1 MLGRIATGLW
11 GSFETADE
19 FKKFIKLA
27 IIFFFIVGV
36 YWTLRPIKDSVF
48 GSIVGGQS
56 LPWAKMLSIVII
68 APLVVFYSKLIEV
81 YAREKLFYGFLIFYA
96 LLTALFACFF
106 THPVIE
112 HAFMNRE
119 FVVQG
124 PLCLVGWLWYVFVES
139 FGSFAIAFFW
149 VIVTDITMPESAK
162 RGFPIIALFGQMG
175 NIVGP
180 FFLNTRILGLTT
192 SAPIV
197 GFCALLM
204 VCILFL
210 LKDFMDSTPK
220 TLLQGYHESRLDV
233 AQNKDAGFFE
243 GVKLL
248 CAKRYLLG
256 IFFIVSFYELII
268 TIIDNHF
275 KQTVCETFASEG
287 MRSAYLSSYAYSV
300 GIVATICIFFGINNI
315 QRRLGMHMS
324 LVLLPVFLGAAMV
337 CAAVYPTSLTVAFY
351 VMVVTKAINYAL
363 NQPTLKQLYIP
374 TTKDVRYQAQ
384 GWIEMFGSR
393 CAKGMASVFNILRG
407 GKLLGVESFLMG
419 VCVASFGCIVLWFRV
434 AMFVSEK
441 YDVAISKDEVVC

>member
-11 GSFETADE
+11 GTFDTLDE

-27 IIFFFIVGV
+27 VIFFFIIGV

-48 GSIVGGQS
+48 GSIVGGQF
-56 LPWAKMLSIVII
+56 LPWAKMLSIVLI
-68 APLVVFYSKLIEV
+68 APLVVFYSKLIEI
-81 YAREKLFYGFLIFYA
+81 YAREKLFYGILIFYA
-96 LLTALFACFF
+96 AITALFAFLF

-112 HAFMNRE
+112 HAFMHKE
-119 FVVQG
+119 FVVAG

-139 FGSFAIAFFW
+139 FGSFVIAIFW

-180 FFLNTRILGLTT
+180 FFLNTRMLGLAT

-197 GFCALLM
+197 GFCSLLM
-204 VCILFL
+204 LCTLLL
-210 LKDFMDSTPK
+210 LKYFMSSTPK
-220 TLLQGYHESRLDV
+220 SLLRGYHENRADV

-243 GVKLL
+243 GLRLL
-248 CAKRYLLG
+248 CTKQYLLG
-256 IFFIVSFYELII
+256 IFFIVGFYELII
-268 TIIDNHF
+268 TVIDNHF

-300 GIVATICIFFGINNI
+300 GIVATICILFGINNI
-315 QRRLGMHMS
+315 QRKLGMQIS
-324 LVLLPVFLGAAMV
+324 LVLLPVLLGAAIL
-337 CAAVYPTSLTVAFY
+337 CTALYPSSLTVAFY
-351 VMVVTKAINYAL
+351 VMVLTKAINYAL
-363 NQPTLKQLYIP
+363 NQPALKQLYIP

-384 GWIEMFGSR
+384 GWIDMFGSR
-393 CAKGMASVFNILRG
+393 CAKGIASIFNILRG
-407 GKLLGVESFLMG
+407 GRLLGVESFLMG
-419 VCVASFGCIVLWFRV
+419 VCVASFGCIVLWLRV
-434 AMFVSEK
+434 AVFVSEK